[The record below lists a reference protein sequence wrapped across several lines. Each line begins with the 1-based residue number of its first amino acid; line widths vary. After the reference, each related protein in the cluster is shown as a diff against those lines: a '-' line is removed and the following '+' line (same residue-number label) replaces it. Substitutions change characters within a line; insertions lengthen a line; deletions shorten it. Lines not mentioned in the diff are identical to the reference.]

1 MKIAFCTCVELGKSC
16 IEEVYDLGGNF
27 ELLITLKDDIL
38 TKKSGRIYLDNIA
51 KKNNTQLLKI
61 KHINDDIVIET
72 LKKKNID
79 WLFII
84 GWSQIASE
92 KVLNSCNK
100 GVIGAHPT
108 LLPRGRGRASIP
120 WAIIKGLDNTGLTFF
135 KMDKLRKWLC
145 PILPSPI
152 NETFLDLLL
161 INLYL

>member
-72 LKKKNID
+72 LKKK
-79 WLFII
+79 
-84 GWSQIASE
+84 
-92 KVLNSCNK
+92 K
-100 GVIGAHPT
+100 H
-108 LLPRGRGRASIP
+108 
-120 WAIIKGLDNTGLTFF
+120 
-135 KMDKLRKWLC
+135 
-145 PILPSPI
+145 
-152 NETFLDLLL
+152 
-161 INLYL
+161 